1 MGTIFDRLVSVKPTI
16 CLDITEKDKSLA
28 SGRKFINEYV
38 NRHMVL
44 NPFFYRGL
52 NPLITVSSQMHFL

>member
-16 CLDITEKDKSLA
+16 CLDKTEKDKLCLA

-38 NRHMVL
+38 NRHIVL
-44 NPFFYRGL
+44 NPFF
-52 NPLITVSSQMHFL
+52 TEA